1 MRFNKNCKSK
11 RRRPP
16 MQSGAFER
24 GEQAHN
30 LADRVRDFDG
40 TRHSRRPPMDDPFCA
55 DMFYS
60 LKNNSLQRYAPAV
73 ESFNPIDKPRM
84 PDWLS
89 CHQER
94 GA

>member
-1 MRFNKNCKSK
+1 
-11 RRRPP
+11 

-60 LKNNSLQRYAPAV
+60 PKNNLSKGMPLLLSLSTQ
-73 ESFNPIDKPRM
+73 
-84 PDWLS
+84 
-89 CHQER
+89 
-94 GA
+94 